1 MKYKLKKGSIL
12 LASIFL
18 PLSTEVYANTNEPED
33 QTKENQEF
41 DLAQHPIVKQNDLI
55 GTTTVDME
63 ELQKV
68 SYSLGVLDNL
78 DAFVAGWDGNKLWG
92 YEDVLILVDGVPR
105 EAHTIMAS
113 EVASVTFMKSAAAT
127 ILYGSEGNN
136 GAILITSKKGKI
148 GDVSVDVMAN
158 TGMNFMKEIPEYL
171 NSAEYMTYYNQ
182 AAINDGKS
190 PLYTDEQIYN
200 YGSGLDPYRYPDLNM
215 YSDDFMNSYFNR
227 TDVSVAVQGG
237 NDRTQF
243 YTNTSY
249 TRNGDYL
256 NFGEAKNNRNERLS
270 ARGNVD
276 FKISDIVTSYAKAN
290 VVMNTTKS
298 ANADFWKEARQLR
311 PNRFSPLVP
320 ISAISP
326 DALDALKAIGA
337 TDNIIDGK
345 YFLSGTQLEQTNAIS
360 KIYAGGS
367 GKSISRFFQFDI
379 GLKIDLDALTKGLSF
394 SGRIAI
400 DYSAGYRTE
409 YNNNYAIFVPTW
421 SNVNG
426 QSSIISLTKYGDD
439 ERSGDQNVKDSWMN
453 RQTHS
458 SVQFDYVRSF
468 GKHHVSAMAMARANQ
483 KVLVANYH
491 KPSSAHLGFMATYD
505 YDHRYFVDLA
515 GAYVHSAKLPK
526 DKRQAFS
533 PAITLGWNVAKESF
547 MPKGLFD
554 DLMISASLAEQ
565 NTDAF
570 IDGYYLY
577 ESVYKNNG
585 SGIWY
590 GWGDALGGGEAAVA
604 VIGEN
609 PDLTFVKRKEINAS
623 INAVMFDRS
632 LHINANYFH
641 SKIDGGITQAT
652 TMYPNYFTSYW
663 PQSTFIP
670 YINYNED
677 LRQGVDIS
685 INYANSYR
693 DFKYNVGV
701 TGSYLK
707 TEAVLRDEIYEDKYQ
722 NRQGRDLNTIW
733 GLECVGFF
741 DSQDDIKNSTSQDFG
756 PVKPG
761 DLKYVDQNGDN
772 IIDSKDEVALGS
784 WASPYELGLN
794 FELGYK
800 GFTLA
805 AIATARLGG
814 QGVKNTEYD
823 WIYGERKYS
832 AVVRDAWTPETA
844 ETATYPRLTTES
856 SSNNFRTSDFWL
868 YNTDRFDL
876 SKVQLTY
883 DFPERLFDQK
893 KVSALSVYVG
903 GYNLLTLAPE
913 AKRMNTNFWGAP
925 YSRFVNL
932 GVKASF

>member
-33 QTKENQEF
+33 NINENPLV
-41 DLAQHPIVKQNDLI
+41 DLAQNPIVKQDDLN
-55 GTTTVDME
+55 GTTTVNME
-63 ELQKV
+63 ELQEV

-78 DAFVAGWDGNKLWG
+78 DAFVAGWDGGKLWG
-92 YEDVLILVDGVPR
+92 YSDVLILVDGVPR
-105 EAHTIMAS
+105 EAHTIMPD
-113 EVASVTFMKSAAAT
+113 EVSTVTFLKSSAAT
-127 ILYGSEGNN
+127 LLYGTEGNN

-148 GDVSVDVMAN
+148 GDVTVDVNVN

-190 PLYTDEQIYN
+190 PAFTDEQIYN
-200 YGSGLDPYRYPDLNM
+200 HGSGLDPYRYPDLDL

-227 TDVSVAVQGG
+227 TDASLSVQGG
-237 NDRTQF
+237 NDRTQY
-243 YTNTSY
+243 YTNASY

-256 NFGEAKNNRNERLS
+256 NFGEASHNRSERLS
-270 ARGNVD
+270 ARGNID
-276 FKISDIVTSYAKAN
+276 FKISDIITSYAKTS
-290 VVMNTTKS
+290 VVMNTNKS
-298 ANADFWKEARQLR
+298 ANDDFWKATREMR
-311 PNRFSPLVP
+311 PNRFSPLLP

-326 DALDALKAIGA
+326 EALDALKAIGA

-367 GKSISRFFQFDI
+367 GESVSRYFQFDI
-379 GLKIDLDALTKGLSF
+379 GLKINLEGLTKGLSF
-394 SGRIAI
+394 SGRIAV

-409 YNNNYAIFVPTW
+409 YNNNYAIFEPTW

-426 QSSIISLTKYGDD
+426 QSTIISLTKYGDD
-439 ERSGDQNVKDSWMN
+439 ERSGDQQVKSSWMN
-453 RQTHS
+453 RQTHA
-458 SVQFDYVRSF
+458 SVQFDYQRSF
-468 GKHHVSAMAMARANQ
+468 GKHNLSALAMGRANQ
-483 KVLVANYH
+483 KVLVSNYH
-491 KPSSAHLGFMATYD
+491 KPSTANLGAMVSYNYD
-505 YDHRYFVDLA
+505 KRYYVDA
-515 GAYVHSAKLPK
+515 VGAYVHSAKLPK
-526 DKRQAFS
+526 GNRQALS
-533 PAITLGWNVAKESF
+533 PSFTLGWNVANEAF
-547 MPKGLFD
+547 MPKDVFNE
-554 DLMISASLAEQ
+554 LMISASVSEQ
-565 NTDAF
+565 NSDRS
-570 IDGYYLY
+570 IDGYYLH

-590 GWGDALGGGEAAVA
+590 GWGDALGGGESAVA

-609 PDLTFVKRKEINAS
+609 PDLTFVKRKELNAS
-623 INAVMFDRS
+623 INAVMLDRS
-632 LHINANYFH
+632 LWVNANYFY
-641 SKIDGGITQAT
+641 SKIHGGITQAT
-652 TMYPNYFTSYW
+652 TMYPSYFTSYW
-663 PQSTFIP
+663 PESTFIP

-677 LRQGVDIS
+677 LRHGVDVS
-685 INYANSYR
+685 INYAKSFRNV
-693 DFKYNVGV
+693 DFSVGL
-701 TGSYLK
+701 TGSYLATK
-707 TEAVLRDEIYEDKYQ
+707 ALLRDEIYEDEYQ

-733 GLECVGFF
+733 GLECAGFF
-741 DSQDDIKNSTSQDFG
+741 NSQDDVDNSTPQDFG
-756 PVKPG
+756 VVKPG

-772 IIDSKDEVALGS
+772 IIDAKDEVALGS
-784 WASPYELGLN
+784 WVSPYELGLN
-794 FELGYK
+794 FEIGYK

-805 AIATARLGG
+805 AIATSRLGG

-844 ETATYPRLTTES
+844 ETATYPRLTTETG
-856 SSNNFRTSDFWL
+856 SNNFRTSDFWV
-868 YNTDRFDL
+868 YNTNRFDL
-876 SKVQLTY
+876 SKIQFTY
-883 DFPERLFDQK
+883 DFSERIFEQK
-893 KVSALSVYVG
+893 KITGLSLYVG
-903 GYNLLTLAPE
+903 GYNLVTVAPE